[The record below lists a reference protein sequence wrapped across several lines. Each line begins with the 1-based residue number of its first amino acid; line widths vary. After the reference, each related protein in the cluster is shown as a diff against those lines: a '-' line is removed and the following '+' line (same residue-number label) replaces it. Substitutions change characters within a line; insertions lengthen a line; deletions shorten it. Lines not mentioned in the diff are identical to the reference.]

1 MAGTFLDS
9 PAGSRALSHNGYMD
23 ERKPPR
29 IGVAASYY
37 SSRQTS
43 AESRIVDLVADGKGQ
58 IAPHYAAADSRV
70 RDVRP
75 LEELGSS
82 LITAS

>member
-1 MAGTFLDS
+1 VAGTFLDS
-9 PAGSRALSHNGYMD
+9 PAGSRALSHNGYMH
-23 ERKPPR
+23 EHKPPR
-29 IGVAASYY
+29 IGVVAGFY

-43 AESRIVDLVADGKGQ
+43 AESRIVALVADAKGQ

-75 LEELGSS
+75 IEELGSS